1 MFAAYH
7 RVLTKRP
14 ILIQSLSTAVLFGA
28 GDVIA
33 QQFVEKQGWDKH
45 DLTRTFRM
53 TAFGGVFAGPAL
65 SNWYRFIDRKV
76 TTKNAFQGLATK
88 VVLDQFIFAPFFIA
102 DDHTSIQCKCVL
114 LIQLGYPAFFTG
126 QGIFEGKSLQE
137 IKDKLSSGY
146 TTALI
151 GNYKIWPAVQVVNFY
166 FTPLN
171 YRLMVTNVVALG
183 WNAYLSTVNQ
193 RSSQ

>member
-7 RVLTKRP
+7 RALTKRP
-14 ILIQSLSTAVLFGA
+14 ILVQSLSTAVLFGA

-33 QQFVEKQGWDKH
+33 QQIVEKQGWEKH
-45 DLTRTFRM
+45 DLQRTLRM
-53 TAFGGVFAGPAL
+53 TTFGGVFAGPTL
-65 SNWYRFIDRKV
+65 STWYRFVDKKV
-76 TTKNAFQGLATK
+76 KTTNKFQGLATK
-88 VVLDQFIFAPFFIA
+88 VALDQFIFAPFFIA
-102 DDHTSIQCKCVL
+102 
-114 LIQLGYPAFFTG
+114 AFFTG
-126 QGIFEGKSLQE
+126 QGLFEGKSLSE
-137 IKDKLSSGY
+137 IKDKLTTGY

-193 RSSQ
+193 RSSITTKS

>member
-28 GDVIA
+28 GDLIA

-45 DLTRTFRM
+45 DFTRTFRM
-53 TAFGGVFAGPAL
+53 TAFGGIFAGPAL
-65 SNWYRFIDRKV
+65 SNWYRFIDKKV

-102 DDHTSIQCKCVL
+102 
-114 LIQLGYPAFFTG
+114 AFFTG

-146 TTALI
+146 TTALV

-193 RSSQ
+193 RSSH

>member
-1 MFAAYH
+1 MKPIGYRTSFVISLSFYQMFAAYH

-33 QQFVEKQGWDKH
+33 QQFVEKQGWDRH

-102 DDHTSIQCKCVL
+102 
-114 LIQLGYPAFFTG
+114 AFFTG

-193 RSSQ
+193 RSSH